1 MASKKDFRTA
11 NTAPVYN
18 AITEATQE
26 AVEQQQAQEARKPTK
41 VYDAQEAH
49 EMLLAGTTQ
58 GRKGCKSARI
68 NMAFEP
74 DIHEYIRIM
83 ARVRGQTVTQFTN
96 YVFRKSMEENKE
108 IYEQAKA
115 FRKSL

>member
-1 MASKKDFRTA
+1 MAGKKDFSTM

-18 AITEATQE
+18 AIAAATQE
-26 AVEQQQAQEARKPTK
+26 ADEQQQAQEVRKPTK
-41 VYDAQEAH
+41 TYSAQEAH
-49 EMLLAGTTQ
+49 EMMLAGTTQ

-68 NMAFEP
+68 NMSFEP

-96 YVFRKSMEENKE
+96 AVFRKSMEDNKE

-115 FRKSL
+115 FRESL